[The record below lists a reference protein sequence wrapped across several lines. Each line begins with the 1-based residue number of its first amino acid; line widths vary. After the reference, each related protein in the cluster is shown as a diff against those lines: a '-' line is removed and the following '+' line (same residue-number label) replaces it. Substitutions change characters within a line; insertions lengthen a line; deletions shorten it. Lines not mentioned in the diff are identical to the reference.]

1 MMNLMKKNYIYPHVK
16 VVEIEK
22 DSLIATSVTFDG
34 KKDDNLDVNNGESGM
49 PSYIW
54 DSEDF
59 TIQ

>member
-1 MMNLMKKNYIYPHVK
+1 MKKNYIYPHVK